1 MTQMNQTTQKIYFF
15 VYYSFLITSAI
26 LFTISFFSSGSLLFN
41 TSIAGYLLAVVSLL
55 LIMIFSVS
63 SLYQYPTSSVF
74 SILLTLGPFFFIF
87 FLIGLYLYFLIT
99 YKDLILDGNASP
111 SFYTFQHISILL
123 MVIQLV
129 LFTYGTDAKTGKLS
143 KINMSLIYLLCVI
156 HLFILY
162 TIRNI
167 LVYFTTDGF
176 KGTT

>member
-1 MTQMNQTTQKIYFF
+1 MTEKVYFF

-41 TSIAGYLLAVVSLL
+41 TSITGYVLAVVSVLL
-55 LIMIFSVS
+55 MMIFSIS
-63 SLYQYPTSSVF
+63 SLYQYPSSSVF
-74 SILLTLGPFFFIF
+74 SILLTLGPFFFLF
-87 FLIGLYLYFLIT
+87 FLIGVYLYFLIT
-99 YKDLILDGNASP
+99 YKNLILDGNASP

-123 MVIQLV
+123 VLLQLF
-129 LFTYGTDAKTGKLS
+129 LFTYGTDSKTGKLS
-143 KINMSLIYLLCVI
+143 KTNMSLIYLLCVV

-176 KGTT
+176 KGTK